1 MSNQPPDKK
10 TPPTKFIHHEQ
21 GEGFDVFRT
30 DGNSSRLPGQYFPE
44 GAGSRRGVVDHQL
57 LNPNDHLSVTGT
69 TIEALTNPLSLKQR
83 IAQAKIAQQEA
94 LKQMHEV
101 HDAAGPLIHHHI
113 VDAEGPILERHIVD
127 TFAFPPAEHD
137 LVSANQ
143 DSSIEARSY
152 QSGSGPTI
160 ESTPDVSLDL
170 LERINKIKA
179 VQQEA
184 LNQLHAMKD
193 LAGPSDERML
203 EDASGPQQDRHLHDA
218 HTNFVAP
225 PQFNPEP
232 QEAQQDEALA
242 AIGPLF
248 SAEVLSD
255 ALADKLNKARE
266 AEQEALLQI
275 KAMQDA
281 QGPIQHQAMFAAE
294 GPLITAPTAIQ
305 QGPIQTP
312 DSHLNQQLES
322 PASDQSPNVG
332 PIISA
337 ADHHLNLQI
346 QQARYAQEQALGY
359 LHAIQ
364 DGDGPIDRGSTLRA
378 MGDLDPRVMADAQGD
393 SNSRAMSD
401 AQGAIDPRTM
411 HDATGPI
418 KPRSLFDNI
427 VSSFSRSFFN
437 KQETKPTPTA
447 EETIEPATEPV
458 PEATPT
464 RVPAPTP
471 NKVSRSIAKD
481 NELNLQSHMNTMAER
496 IAKVRS
502 DQLKT
507 MDDLDSLEKN
517 TAEQIKRMEEKK

>member
-10 TPPTKFIHHEQ
+10 TPTTKFIHHEQ

-30 DGNSSRLPGQYFPE
+30 DGNSSRLPGQHFPE

-57 LNPNDHLSVTGT
+57 LNPDDHLSVTGT

-137 LVSANQ
+137 LASTNQ
-143 DSSIEARSY
+143 DPNIEARSY
-152 QSGSGPTI
+152 QSASGPTI
-160 ESTPDVSLDL
+160 ESSPDISLDL

-203 EDASGPQQDRHLHDA
+203 EDATGPQQGRHLYDTQ
-218 HTNFVAP
+218 TNFVAP
-225 PQFNPEP
+225 PQFNPEQ
-232 QEAQQDEALA
+232 QEAQQDETLA

-294 GPLITAPTAIQ
+294 GSLITAPTAIR

-312 DSHLNQQLES
+312 DKHFNQQLES
-322 PASDQSPNVG
+322 PASDQLPNVG
-332 PIISA
+332 PFISA
-337 ADHHLNLQI
+337 PDHHLNVQI
-346 QQARYAQEQALGY
+346 QQARFAQEQALGY

-364 DGDGPIDRGSTLRA
+364 DGDGSIDRGSTLRA
-378 MGDLDPRVMADAQGD
+378 IGDLDPRVMADAQGD
-393 SNSRAMSD
+393 LNSRAMSD
-401 AQGAIDPRTM
+401 ARGAIDPRNM

-437 KQETKPTPTA
+437 KQEPKPTPTA
-447 EETIEPATEPV
+447 EERPEPTSEPI
-458 PEATPT
+458 PES
-464 RVPAPTP
+464 VPAPAP
-471 NKVSRSIAKD
+471 NKVSRSISRD
-481 NELNLQSHMNTMAER
+481 DELNLYSHMNTMAER

-507 MDDLDSLEKN
+507 MNDLDSLEKN

>member
-1 MSNQPPDKK
+1 
-10 TPPTKFIHHEQ
+10 
-21 GEGFDVFRT
+21 
-30 DGNSSRLPGQYFPE
+30 L
-44 GAGSRRGVVDHQL
+44 A
-57 LNPNDHLSVTGT
+57 
-69 TIEALTNPLSLKQR
+69 
-83 IAQAKIAQQEA
+83 
-94 LKQMHEV
+94 
-101 HDAAGPLIHHHI
+101 
-113 VDAEGPILERHIVD
+113 
-127 TFAFPPAEHD
+127 
-137 LVSANQ
+137 SANQ
-143 DSSIEARSY
+143 DPNIEARSY

-160 ESTPDVSLDL
+160 ESTPDVALNL

-193 LAGPSDERML
+193 LAGPSDERLL
-203 EDASGPQQDRHLHDA
+203 EDASGPQQARHLHDA
-218 HTNFVAP
+218 QTNFVAP
-225 PQFNPEP
+225 PQFNPEQ
-232 QEAQQDEALA
+232 QEAQQDETLA
-242 AIGPLF
+242 AIGPIF

-294 GPLITAPTAIQ
+294 GPLITAPTAIR

-312 DSHLNQQLES
+312 DINLNQQLVS
-322 PASDQSPNVG
+322 PDSNQSPNVG

-337 ADHHLNLQI
+337 PDHHLNVQI
-346 QQARYAQEQALGY
+346 QQARSAQEQALGY
-359 LHAIQ
+359 LHAIH
-364 DGDGPIDRGSTLRA
+364 DADGPIDSAAILRA
-378 MGDLDPRVMADAQGD
+378 MGDTNPRMMADAQGD
-393 SNSRAMSD
+393 LNSRAMSD
-401 AQGAIDPRTM
+401 VQGSIDPRNM

-437 KQETKPTPTA
+437 KQEPKPTPTS
-447 EETIEPATEPV
+447 ESTTEPT
-458 PEATPT
+458 PEPIPEPKPRT
-464 RVPAPTP
+464 VLLPTP
-471 NKVSRSIAKD
+471 NKVSPVIARD
-481 NELNLQSHMNTMAER
+481 DELNLQSRMNTMAER

-507 MDDLDSLEKN
+507 MNDLDSLEKN

>member
-1 MSNQPPDKK
+1 MSNQPPEKK

-21 GEGFDVFRT
+21 GESFDVFRT
-30 DGNSSRLPGQYFPE
+30 DGNSSRLPGQHFPE
-44 GAGSRRGVVDHQL
+44 GAGNRRGVVDHQL
-57 LNPNDHLSVTGT
+57 LNPDDHLSVTGT

-137 LVSANQ
+137 LASANQ
-143 DSSIEARSY
+143 DPNSEARSF
-152 QSGSGPTI
+152 QSASDPTI

-193 LAGPSDERML
+193 LAGPTDEHAL
-203 EDASGPQQDRHLHDA
+203 EDTTGPQQARHLYDA
-218 HTNFVAP
+218 QTNFVAP
-225 PQFNPEP
+225 SQFNPEP
-232 QEAQQDEALA
+232 QEAQRDETLA
-242 AIGPLF
+242 AIGPIF

-275 KAMQDA
+275 KAMQDT
-281 QGPIQHQAMFAAE
+281 QGPIQHQAMFGVE
-294 GPLITAPTAIQ
+294 GPLITAPTAIR

-312 DSHLNQQLES
+312 EIHLNQQLES
-322 PASDQSPNVG
+322 SASDQSANTG

-337 ADHHLNLQI
+337 PEHHLNVQI

-364 DGDGPIDRGSTLRA
+364 DEDSPIDRGSTLRT

-401 AQGAIDPRTM
+401 AQGAIDPRNM

-418 KPRSLFDNI
+418 RPRSLFDNI
-427 VSSFSRSFFN
+427 VSSFSRSFFA
-437 KQETKPTPTA
+437 KQEPKPTPTS
-447 EETIEPATEPV
+447 EHTPEPV
-458 PEATPT
+458 PEATPPT
-464 RVPAPTP
+464 VPAPTI
-471 NKVSRSIAKD
+471 NKVSPAIARD
-481 NELNLQSHMNTMAER
+481 DELNLQSHMNTMAER

-507 MDDLDSLEKN
+507 MNDLDSLEKN

>member
-1 MSNQPPDKK
+1 MSNQPPEKK
-10 TPPTKFIHHEQ
+10 TPPKKFIHHEQ
-21 GEGFDVFRT
+21 GESFDVFRT
-30 DGNSSRLPGQYFPE
+30 DGNSSRLPGQHFPE

-137 LVSANQ
+137 LASTNQ
-143 DSSIEARSY
+143 DPNIEARSY
-152 QSGSGPTI
+152 QSASGPTI
-160 ESTPDVSLDL
+160 ESTPDISLDL

-184 LNQLHAMKD
+184 LNQLHEMKD

-203 EDASGPQQDRHLHDA
+203 EDASGPQQGRHLYDA
-218 HTNFVAP
+218 QTNFIAP

-232 QEAQQDEALA
+232 QEAQQDETLA

-294 GPLITAPTAIQ
+294 GSLITAPTAIR

-312 DSHLNQQLES
+312 DKHFNQQLES
-322 PASDQSPNVG
+322 PASDQLPNVG
-332 PIISA
+332 PFISA
-337 ADHHLNLQI
+337 PDHHLNVQI
-346 QQARYAQEQALGY
+346 QQARFAQEQALGY

-364 DGDGPIDRGSTLRA
+364 DGDCSIDRGSTLRA
-378 MGDLDPRVMADAQGD
+378 IGDLDPRVMADAQGD
-393 SNSRAMSD
+393 LNSRAMSD
-401 AQGAIDPRTM
+401 AQGAIDPRNM

-437 KQETKPTPTA
+437 KQEPKPTPTA
-447 EETIEPATEPV
+447 EQRPEPS
-458 PEATPT
+458 PEATPLT
-464 RVPAPTP
+464 VLAPTP
-471 NKVSRSIAKD
+471 NKVSRSISRD
-481 NELNLQSHMNTMAER
+481 DELNLHSHMNTMAER

-507 MDDLDSLEKN
+507 MNDLDSLEKN

>member
-30 DGNSSRLPGQYFPE
+30 DGNSSRLPGQHFPE

-127 TFAFPPAEHD
+127 TFAFPPAEHN
-137 LVSANQ
+137 LASTNQ
-143 DSSIEARSY
+143 DPNIEARSY
-152 QSGSGPTI
+152 QSGSGSVL
-160 ESTPDVSLDL
+160 ESTPDASLNL
-170 LERINKIKA
+170 LERINKIQA

-193 LAGPSDERML
+193 LAGPSDERLL
-203 EDASGPQQDRHLHDA
+203 EDALGPQQARHLHDA
-218 HTNFVAP
+218 QTNFIAP
-225 PQFNPEP
+225 PQFNHEQ
-232 QEAQQDEALA
+232 QEAQRDETLA

-248 SAEVLSD
+248 NAEVLSD

-281 QGPIQHQAMFAAE
+281 QGPIQHQGMFAAE
-294 GPLITAPTAIQ
+294 GPLITAPSTIR

-322 PASDQSPNVG
+322 SASDQSPNIG
-332 PIISA
+332 SIISE
-337 ADHHLNLQI
+337 ADHHLNVQI

-359 LHAIQ
+359 LHAIH
-364 DGDGPIDRGSTLRA
+364 DADGPIDRAAMLRA
-378 MGDLDPRVMADAQGD
+378 IGDTDPRMMADAQGD
-393 SNSRAMSD
+393 LNSRTMSD
-401 AQGAIDPRTM
+401 AQGAIDPRNM

-437 KQETKPTPTA
+437 KQEPKSTPT
-447 EETIEPATEPV
+447 
-458 PEATPT
+458 PEATPEPT
-464 RVPAPTP
+464 LEPTPLTVIVPIP
-471 NKVSRSIAKD
+471 NKVSPAIARD
-481 NELNLQSHMNTMAER
+481 DELNLHSHMNTMAER

>member
-1 MSNQPPDKK
+1 MSNQPPEKK
-10 TPPTKFIHHEQ
+10 TPPTKFIHHEH
-21 GEGFDVFRT
+21 GESFDVFRT
-30 DGNSSRLPGQYFPE
+30 DGNSSRLPGQHFPE
-44 GAGSRRGVVDHQL
+44 GAGSRRGIVDHQL
-57 LNPNDHLSVTGT
+57 LNPDDHLSVTGT

-137 LVSANQ
+137 LASTNQ
-143 DSSIEARSY
+143 DPNIEARSY
-152 QSGSGPTI
+152 QSASGPTI
-160 ESTPDVSLDL
+160 ESTPDISLDL

-193 LAGPSDERML
+193 LAGPSDERMY
-203 EDASGPQQDRHLHDA
+203 EDASGPQQARHLHDA
-218 HTNFVAP
+218 QANFITP

-232 QEAQQDEALA
+232 QEAQQDETLA

-294 GPLITAPTAIQ
+294 GSLITAPTAIR
-305 QGPIQTP
+305 QGLIQTP
-312 DSHLNQQLES
+312 DKHLNQQLES
-322 PASDQSPNVG
+322 SASDQLPNVG

-337 ADHHLNLQI
+337 PDHHLNVQI

-364 DGDGPIDRGSTLRA
+364 DGDGSIDRGSTLRA
-378 MGDLDPRVMADAQGD
+378 IGDLDPRVMADAQGD
-393 SNSRAMSD
+393 LNSRAMSD
-401 AQGAIDPRTM
+401 AQGAIDPRNM

-437 KQETKPTPTA
+437 KQEPKPTPTA
-447 EETIEPATEPV
+447 EQRPEPTSEPI
-458 PEATPT
+458 PES
-464 RVPAPTP
+464 VPAPTP
-471 NKVSRSIAKD
+471 NKVSPAIARD
-481 NELNLQSHMNTMAER
+481 DELNLHSHMNTMAER

-507 MDDLDSLEKN
+507 MNDLDSLEKN

>member
-1 MSNQPPDKK
+1 MSNQPPNKK
-10 TPPTKFIHHEQ
+10 TPPTQFIRHEH
-21 GEGFDVFRT
+21 GEDFDVFRT
-30 DGNSSRLPGQYFPE
+30 DGNSSRLPGQHFPE

-57 LNPNDHLSVTGT
+57 LNPDDHLSVTGT
-69 TIEALTNPLSLKQR
+69 TIEALTKPLSLKQR

-137 LVSANQ
+137 LPSTNQ
-143 DSSIEARSY
+143 DPNIEARSY
-152 QSGSGPTI
+152 QSGSGPII
-160 ESTPDVSLDL
+160 ESTPDASLNL
-170 LERINKIKA
+170 LERINKIQA

-193 LAGPSDERML
+193 LAGPTNERLL
-203 EDASGPQQDRHLHDA
+203 EDGSGPQQVRQLYDA
-218 HTNFVAP
+218 QTNFVAP
-225 PQFNPEP
+225 PQFNHE
-232 QEAQQDEALA
+232 QQQAQRDETLA
-242 AIGPLF
+242 AVGPLF
-248 SAEVLSD
+248 SAQVLSD
-255 ALADKLNKARE
+255 VLADKLNKARE

-281 QGPIQHQAMFAAE
+281 QGPIHHQSIDAAE
-294 GPLITAPTAIQ
+294 GPLITAPTVIQ

-312 DSHLNQQLES
+312 DVHLDQQVAGNSLDHS
-322 PASDQSPNVG
+322 STDG
-332 PIISA
+332 PIISHPS
-337 ADHHLNLQI
+337 HHLNIQI
-346 QQARYAQEQALGY
+346 SKARSAQEQALGY
-359 LHAIQ
+359 LHAIH
-364 DGDGPIDRGSTLRA
+364 DADDPIDSAAMLRA
-378 MGDLDPRVMADAQGD
+378 MGDTDPRVIADAQGD
-393 SNSRAMSD
+393 LNSRTMSD
-401 AQGAIDPRTM
+401 AQGAIDPRNM

-437 KQETKPTPTA
+437 KQETKPIPTP
-447 EETIEPATEPV
+447 EERPEPEPEPAPPTVPV
-458 PEATPT
+458 
-464 RVPAPTP
+464 PTP
-471 NKVSRSIAKD
+471 NKVSPAIARD
-481 NELNLQSHMNTMAER
+481 DELNLHSRMNTMAER

>member
-1 MSNQPPDKK
+1 MAS
-10 TPPTKFIHHEQ
+10 T
-21 GEGFDVFRT
+21 
-30 DGNSSRLPGQYFPE
+30 
-44 GAGSRRGVVDHQL
+44 
-57 LNPNDHLSVTGT
+57 
-69 TIEALTNPLSLKQR
+69 
-83 IAQAKIAQQEA
+83 
-94 LKQMHEV
+94 
-101 HDAAGPLIHHHI
+101 
-113 VDAEGPILERHIVD
+113 
-127 TFAFPPAEHD
+127 
-137 LVSANQ
+137 NQ
-143 DSSIEARSY
+143 DLNSEARSY
-152 QSGSGPTI
+152 QSGSGPTQ
-160 ESTPDVSLDL
+160 ESIPDVSLDL

-203 EDASGPQQDRHLHDA
+203 EDASGPQQGRHLYDA
-218 HTNFVAP
+218 QTNFVAP

-232 QEAQQDEALA
+232 QEAQQDETLA

-281 QGPIQHQAMFAAE
+281 QGPIQHHAMFAAE
-294 GPLITAPTAIQ
+294 GSLITAPTAIR

-312 DSHLNQQLES
+312 DKHLNQQLES
-322 PASDQSPNVG
+322 SASDQLPNVG

-337 ADHHLNLQI
+337 PDHHLNVQI
-346 QQARYAQEQALGY
+346 QQARFAQEQALGY

-364 DGDGPIDRGSTLRA
+364 DGDGSIDRGSTLRA
-378 MGDLDPRVMADAQGD
+378 IGDLDPRVMADAQGD
-393 SNSRAMSD
+393 LNSRAMSD
-401 AQGAIDPRTM
+401 AQGAIDPRNM

-437 KQETKPTPTA
+437 KQEPKPTPTA
-447 EETIEPATEPV
+447 EQRPEPS
-458 PEATPT
+458 PEATPLT
-464 RVPAPTP
+464 VLAPTP
-471 NKVSRSIAKD
+471 NKVSRSISRD
-481 NELNLQSHMNTMAER
+481 DELNLHSHMNTMAER

-507 MDDLDSLEKN
+507 MNDLDSLEKN
-517 TAEQIKRMEEKK
+517 TAEQIKRMEEKKK

>member
-1 MSNQPPDKK
+1 
-10 TPPTKFIHHEQ
+10 
-21 GEGFDVFRT
+21 
-30 DGNSSRLPGQYFPE
+30 
-44 GAGSRRGVVDHQL
+44 
-57 LNPNDHLSVTGT
+57 
-69 TIEALTNPLSLKQR
+69 
-83 IAQAKIAQQEA
+83 
-94 LKQMHEV
+94 
-101 HDAAGPLIHHHI
+101 LIHHHI

-137 LVSANQ
+137 LASANQ
-143 DSSIEARSY
+143 DPNIEARSY

-193 LAGPSDERML
+193 LAGPIDEHAL
-203 EDASGPQQDRHLHDA
+203 EDASGPQQDRHLYDA
-218 HTNFVAP
+218 QTNFIAP

-232 QEAQQDEALA
+232 QEAQQDETLA

-281 QGPIQHQAMFAAE
+281 QGPIQHQAMFGVE
-294 GPLITAPTAIQ
+294 GPLVTAPSTIR

-322 PASDQSPNVG
+322 PASDQSPNAG

-359 LHAIQ
+359 LHAIH
-364 DGDGPIDRGSTLRA
+364 DADGPIDSAAMLRA
-378 MGDLDPRVMADAQGD
+378 MGDTDPRMMADAQGD
-393 SNSRAMSD
+393 LNSRAMSD
-401 AQGAIDPRTM
+401 AQGAIDPRNM

-427 VSSFSRSFFN
+427 VSSFSRSFFY
-437 KQETKPTPTA
+437 KQELKSTPT
-447 EETIEPATEPV
+447 
-458 PEATPT
+458 PEATPEPT
-464 RVPAPTP
+464 LELTPPTVPAPSQ
-471 NKVSRSIAKD
+471 NKVSPAIGRD
-481 NELNLQSHMNTMAER
+481 DELNLHSHMNTMAER

-502 DQLKT
+502 DQLRT

>member
-1 MSNQPPDKK
+1 MSNQPPEKK

-21 GEGFDVFRT
+21 GESFDVFRT
-30 DGNSSRLPGQYFPE
+30 DGNSSRLPGQHFPE
-44 GAGSRRGVVDHQL
+44 GAGNRRGVVDHQL
-57 LNPNDHLSVTGT
+57 LNPDDHLSVTGT

-101 HDAAGPLIHHHI
+101 QDAAGPLIHHHI

-127 TFAFPPAEHD
+127 TFAFPPAEHN
-137 LVSANQ
+137 LASTNQ
-143 DSSIEARSY
+143 DPNIEARSY
-152 QSGSGPTI
+152 QSGSDPKL
-160 ESTPDVSLDL
+160 ESIPDVSLDL

-184 LNQLHAMKD
+184 LNQLHEMKD
-193 LAGPSDERML
+193 LAGPKDEHAL
-203 EDASGPQQDRHLHDA
+203 EDATSPQQARHLYDA
-218 HTNFVAP
+218 QTNFVAP
-225 PQFNPEP
+225 SQFNPEP
-232 QEAQQDEALA
+232 QEAQRDETLA
-242 AIGPLF
+242 AIGPIF

-266 AEQEALLQI
+266 AEQDALLQI

-281 QGPIQHQAMFAAE
+281 QGPIQHQAMFASE
-294 GPLITAPTAIQ
+294 GPLITAPSTIR

-322 PASDQSPNVG
+322 PASDQSANAG

-337 ADHHLNLQI
+337 QDHHLNVQI

-364 DGDGPIDRGSTLRA
+364 DGDGPIDSAAMLRA
-378 MGDLDPRVMADAQGD
+378 MGDTDPRMMADAKGD
-393 SNSRAMSD
+393 LNSRTMSD
-401 AQGAIDPRTM
+401 AQGAIDPRNM

-437 KQETKPTPTA
+437 KQEPKSTPTSEPTPELT
-447 EETIEPATEPV
+447 
-458 PEATPT
+458 PELTPPT
-464 RVPAPTP
+464 VPAPTI
-471 NKVSRSIAKD
+471 NKVSPALARD
-481 NELNLQSHMNTMAER
+481 DELNLHSHMNTMAER

-507 MDDLDSLEKN
+507 MNDLDSLEKN

>member
-10 TPPTKFIHHEQ
+10 TPTTKFIHHEQ
-21 GEGFDVFRT
+21 GEDFDVFRT
-30 DGNSSRLPGQYFPE
+30 DGNSSRLPGQLFPE

-127 TFAFPPAEHD
+127 TFAFPPSEHD
-137 LVSANQ
+137 LASANQ
-143 DSSIEARSY
+143 DPNIEARSY

-193 LAGPSDERML
+193 LAGPIDEHVL
-203 EDASGPQQDRHLHDA
+203 EDASGPQQNRHLYDA
-218 HTNFVAP
+218 QTNFIAP

-232 QEAQQDEALA
+232 QEAQQDETLA

-294 GPLITAPTAIQ
+294 GPLITAPTAIR

-322 PASDQSPNVG
+322 PASDLSPNVG

-337 ADHHLNLQI
+337 PDHHLNLQI

-359 LHAIQ
+359 LHAIH
-364 DGDGPIDRGSTLRA
+364 DADGPIDSAAMLRA
-378 MGDLDPRVMADAQGD
+378 MGDTDPRMMADAQGD
-393 SNSRAMSD
+393 LNSRAMSD
-401 AQGAIDPRTM
+401 AQGAIDPRNM
-411 HDATGPI
+411 RDATGPI

-437 KQETKPTPTA
+437 KQEPKPTPT
-447 EETIEPATEPV
+447 
-458 PEATPT
+458 PEATPEPAPDAT
-464 RVPAPTP
+464 PQTVPAPSP
-471 NKVSRSIAKD
+471 NKVSPAIARD
-481 NELNLQSHMNTMAER
+481 DELNLHSHMNTMAER